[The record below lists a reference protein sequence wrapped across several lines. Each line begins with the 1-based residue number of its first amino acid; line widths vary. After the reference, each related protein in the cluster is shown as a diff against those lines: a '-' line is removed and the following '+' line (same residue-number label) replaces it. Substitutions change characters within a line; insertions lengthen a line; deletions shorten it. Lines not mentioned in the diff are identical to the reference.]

1 VDCMGLKLLVTER
14 NGNIRDLLRRE
25 FAEEGFEVDV
35 AADASSLRDRL
46 EVRAGYALAV
56 LDEELPNAGAEPV
69 LAICSRLAPETSVIL
84 HVFPGGEHEDGEDGV
99 ACVVEKSGDF
109 ERLKRAVF
117 DVLSK
122 RFAHPCEERGR

>member
-1 VDCMGLKLLVTER
+1 MDFKGLKLLVTER

-56 LDEELPNAGAEPV
+56 LDEELPNAGAEPI
-69 LAICSRLAPETSVIL
+69 LDICSRLAPEIPVIL
-84 HVFPGGEHEDGEDGV
+84 HVFPGGEREDDEDGV
-99 ACVVEKSGDF
+99 ACVVEKRGDF

-117 DVLSK
+117 DVLLK
-122 RFAHPCEERGR
+122 RPARPCEERGR